1 MVSSQ
6 RKIVQNETL
15 FFNLQEKVHAL
26 TMIITIFAKKIHPLE
41 CVKLCNF
48 LIRSY
53 FRKDIERK

>member
-26 TMIITIFAKKIHPLE
+26 TMIITIFAKKIQCTP
-41 CVKLCNF
+41 
-48 LIRSY
+48 
-53 FRKDIERK
+53 